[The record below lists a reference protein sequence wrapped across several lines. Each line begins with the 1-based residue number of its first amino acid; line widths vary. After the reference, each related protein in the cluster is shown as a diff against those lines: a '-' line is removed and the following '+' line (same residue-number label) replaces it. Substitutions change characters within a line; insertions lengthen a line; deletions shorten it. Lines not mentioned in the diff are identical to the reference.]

1 MTAPTL
7 TAKQARAL
15 LKELASVSEHAS
27 LTGAFSDGLPS
38 ARDKINWLMAWAEAQ
53 QIAPTG
59 FFRPLSESAGWGEVG
74 VEARMMMASLKEVDE
89 LEDDDDFSE
98 PDEDDEVPPDE
109 EGMDLGSILGDR
121 LGRRLKKL
129 RKLKHLKHVVDGSGL
144 GIKDPGVLVAMAPFL
159 DSDDLAALVMEH
171 IEDGGEFD
179 EGLLVALAPFLGSQ
193 TLGRLVRARMK
204 RRPVRPEAPPA
215 PEPPA
220 PPAAPEEPRIPEAY
234 PAPQAASIPSSQ
246 PNWSSA
252 PVWSQNEGTPIN
264 QQEEPQPPTLPPGS
278 PQ

>member
-7 TAKQARAL
+7 TVKQAKTL

-27 LTGAFSDGLPS
+27 LTGAYSDGLPS

-89 LEDDDDFSE
+89 FEEEDDMPP
-98 PDEDDEVPPDE
+98 PDEDDEVPQDE
-109 EGMDLGSILGDR
+109 EGRDYGFIFGEG
-121 LGRRLKKL
+121 LGRKLKKL
-129 RKLKHLKHVVDGSGL
+129 RKLKRLKHLAESTGM

-171 IEDGGEFD
+171 MEDGGEFD

-204 RRPVRPEAPPA
+204 RRTLRPEAPPA

-220 PPAAPEEPRIPEAY
+220 PPAPPEEPRIPEAY
-234 PAPQAASIPSSQ
+234 PAPQTASIPSSQ

-252 PVWSQNEGTPIN
+252 PVWSQNEGTPLHEP
-264 QQEEPQPPTLPPGS
+264 EEPQPPTLPPGS